1 MKDKLFIFWLAFC
14 AILLINTNVQA
25 QELSPELIP
34 NNLPVDDSA
43 ASSSEIVA
51 PSIEPNSAVLLPN
64 IKYINEKD
72 LKQSLTINEIKGRNI
87 CQLVGGCPNVE
98 KNGEVEISIK
108 SAIVSAISDNYL
120 KVKIFDIYYDVD
132 LSKAKILRYQWT
144 AASLD
149 DFAVGDIVNIYGFL
163 NQHNLHLIEADTVR
177 NISLQKNVSVFGGV
191 ISNLANN
198 TFTLITENR
207 GLVKTIVND
216 DAKIMRVEGVAC
228 IMIYPPIDCPRSTST
243 IISFDDLKD
252 GERAIVRGEWNKEQS
267 YLIADQI
274 IVGNDSRPFF
284 NKRLEVEKMKNQG
297 DLEGEIKNQIK
308 ILQERIK
315 ELREQMKMQL
325 FQNI

>member
-1 MKDKLFIFWLAFC
+1 MKDKLFIFWLIFC
-14 AILLINTNVQA
+14 AILLINVNVQA

-34 NNLPVDDSA
+34 DNLSIDNSVT
-43 ASSSEIVA
+43 SSSEIVV
-51 PSIEPNSAVLLPN
+51 PSLGSNPAVLSPN
-64 IKYINEKD
+64 IKYIQEKD

-87 CQLVGGCPNVE
+87 CKLVGGCPNVE

-120 KVKIFDIYYDVD
+120 KIKIFDIYYDVD

-163 NQHNLHLIEADTVR
+163 NQDNFHLIEADTVR
-177 NISLQKNVSVFGGV
+177 NISLQKNLSVFGGI
-191 ISNLANN
+191 ISNLSNN

-207 GLVKTIVND
+207 DLVKTIVND
-216 DAKIMRVEGVAC
+216 DTKIMRVEGMAC
-228 IMIYPPIDCPRSTST
+228 IMIYPPVDCPRSTST
-243 IISFDDLKD
+243 IISFNDLKD

-284 NKRLEVEKMKNQG
+284 NKSLEVEKMKNQG